1 MPPQSSEFVGN
12 GFTPQDTVRLCRL
25 PQRVTA
31 VKGFLGKSD
40 DDTLAQGETLS
51 VLTARKEF
59 VVHARN
65 KFKKTVLLPVNMETN
80 IVVLDESPGSQDAM
94 TNRAPD
100 YTKIYSLEQVLDD
113 YSLPIKV
120 RLLTE
125 TPEWAARTAETLY
138 GSGGDQSGEMTRH
151 DYILTKHIEEHTLLC
166 MLSNGSVISLPMDL
180 DVLLGVKVSEF
191 SQRRADPVALRG
203 SGAAAAPPRP
213 PKHASMQRP
222 PPLTD
227 AARESNYSQEK
238 IYESIV
244 DYADLKTIGRNVERL
259 GGGTFKR
266 KGGEVGHQHRLQ
278 QARKNLDEARA
289 VMDKQRKAGQNTS
302 TIEGLVDYWQREM
315 ANFKRM
321 SAQIDAGSGAARRRS
336 STSPRGSAGG
346 GGGEGGGGRGRG
358 RGGLEP
364 LPSLPPAPPHRN
376 VVAGHHRQLQASWE
390 WMDDLGIWVA
400 YPARTAKTLDDWFI
414 GWSEGEVYGIEV
426 VVDTERSVNVQKMV
440 QINKSTRKERKVR
453 RVGGRQPSA
462 EDAGAGNEYEEPG
475 GAAPTTAGQLTLQDI
490 GKQVLVNG
498 FPGMGTIR
506 FLGPHHEHGKDR
518 CGVEMD
524 QAVERGGDGIF
535 GGRQYFKCAA
545 GKALLVMLKRV
556 TVVAG
561 SVAETL
567 PIGTR
572 VTVAG
577 YEGCA
582 GTLPPGAA
590 SVANKGPQLRAR
602 SAGSGGSGE
611 EAYLTVAAAG
621 ATAAAPAAPAAA
633 GGRADSGNATYAT
646 YAPARSRSGTSA
658 LPDPL
663 EILDFSVD
671 EVSNLLRQM
680 NLASYIVGF
689 QESQVDGDLLMSL
702 DHEML
707 ESDLGVTSKL
717 HRTRLLK
724 LQGSI

>member
-1 MPPQSSEFVGN
+1 
-12 GFTPQDTVRLCRL
+12 
-25 PQRVTA
+25 
-31 VKGFLGKSD
+31 
-40 DDTLAQGETLS
+40 
-51 VLTARKEF
+51 
-59 VVHARN
+59 
-65 KFKKTVLLPVNMETN
+65 
-80 IVVLDESPGSQDAM
+80 M

-524 QAVERGGDGIF
+524 QAVERGGNGIF

-582 GTLPPGAA
+582 GTVAFAGNHAVDKQPRYGVELDQPIGKNNGTVSGHVYFACGPNRGVLVARQKVQKLPPGAA